1 MFPSCHQSERLGDL
15 LIFPAK
21 KGNSRASGTS
31 PPSLVLCHTGH
42 VQPTPGLSWEEK
54 KGDKWDSGDS
64 HKLCRTHKIQTER
77 ELRGEGDGRGLGGDR
92 GTGGQTG
99 TGGGSLMIPGGRHC
113 SALCLCPH
121 GRVLPSQGLCV
132 LHVMWDVPSVSHMS
146 PHGRTPCVTTSWDQC
161 PVHPH
166 AQGLSPQ

>member
-1 MFPSCHQSERLGDL
+1 MFPFCHQSGRLGDL

-31 PPSLVLCHTGH
+31 PPSLVLCHTGR
-42 VQPTPGLSWEEK
+42 VPTPGLSWEDNT
-54 KGDKWDSGDS
+54 GDKWDSGDC

-99 TGGGSLMIPGGRHC
+99 TGGGALMIPGGCHC
-113 SALCLCPH
+113 SALCPCPH
-121 GRVLPSQGLCV
+121 GRVLPSQGLRV

-146 PHGRTPCVTTSWDQC
+146 PHARTPCVLGQVSC
-161 PVHPH
+161 
-166 AQGLSPQ
+166 ARGLSPQ